1 MSGYR
6 CIHRDKLGSSSIW
19 SLKATE
25 LLRKQKTDA
34 GWRLWST
41 DAEGAV
47 KSWLVKES
55 VLEENNTKTLDA
67 SALSLECSHQLGE
80 LTPLGST
87 RVSTARNYVGDDD
100 SAGELLVASLQLS
113 GEIQIWK
120 FPEDLDNELLA
131 TEMKHMEPVASFSVE
146 NASGVVLDIL
156 PPRLNGVGD
165 VLLAVGCLDGTIA
178 IVATGIVTPKATKD
192 PMEGGTVIASKGNS
206 ASTALCLSWN
216 PKSTDGLSFAVGR
229 QDGTI
234 DILNASTEPHMA
246 RGQHRLPL
254 HKSAVRAVSFTSD
267 GSLLIGGSD
276 DGFLSV
282 WDVQRKTP
290 TLVQHV
296 VSAHQSWIMGIAD
309 LNDGKRFATAG
320 ADRKIHIWDVGQMY
334 QPVHSFQ
341 SDDQVWCI
349 QQCPKGIPRMITG
362 GENGSLQIY
371 SLEIAS

>member
-6 CIHRDKLGSSSIW
+6 CIHREKLGSSSIW

-25 LLRKQKTDA
+25 LLRKPKSA
-34 GWRLWST
+34 AVWRLWST
-41 DAEGAV
+41 DANGSV
-47 KSWLVKES
+47 RSWLVRES
-55 VLEENNTKTLDA
+55 VLEESSKTLDA
-67 SALSLECSHQLGE
+67 SALSLECSHQLGK
-80 LTPLGST
+80 LSPLGTT

-100 SAGELLVASLQLS
+100 SAGDLLVASLQLS
-113 GEIQIWK
+113 GKVQVWK
-120 FPEDLDNELLA
+120 FAEDLDNDLLT
-131 TEMKHMEPVASFSVE
+131 TETKHVEPLASFNVE
-146 NASGVVLDIL
+146 NASGVVMDFL
-156 PPRLNGVGD
+156 PPRLTGVGD

-178 IVATGIVTPKATKD
+178 IVATGIVTPKATKG
-192 PMEGGTVIASKGNS
+192 PMEAGAVVVSKGTR
-206 ASTALCLSWN
+206 ASIALCLSWN
-216 PKSTDGLSFAVGR
+216 PSCTDALSFAVGR
-229 QDGTI
+229 EDGTI
-234 DILNASTEPHMA
+234 DILNASTEPHMN
-246 RGQHRLPL
+246 RGQHRLAL
-254 HKSAVRAVSFTSD
+254 HKAAVRAVSFTSD
-267 GSLLIGGSD
+267 GNLLIGGSD

-296 VSAHQSWIMGIAD
+296 VNAHQSWIIGISD

-320 ADRKIHIWDVGQMY
+320 ADRKIQIWDVGQLY

-371 SLEIAS
+371 SLERSS